1 MTLDKFFEAVLNR
14 NIETKYKLNEG
25 HEDTKEA
32 KEYELYNNVIN
43 SINKLYE
50 FVEGD
55 DEKAERLLIDAIY
68 NSDVPIYI
76 IQGVARE
83 LTE

>member
-1 MTLDKFFEAVLNR
+1 MTLEKFFEAVLHS
-14 NIETKYKLNEG
+14 IDESKLNESYK
-25 HEDTKEA
+25 DTKEA

-76 IQGVARE
+76 IQGVGRE

>member
-14 NIETKYKLNEG
+14 NEENKLNEG

-32 KEYELYNNVIN
+32 KEYELYYNVIN